1 MGPTR
6 PQERAFGVFR
16 WHSDSGFQVGE
27 HRLFGAKFEPLD
39 GAMRLH
45 VDVDP
50 LSHCNLDQDVKIA
63 VSGRTIVVCMHKVN
77 LLY

>member
-27 HRLFGAKFEPLD
+27 HGLFGAKFESLD
-39 GAMRLH
+39 GAMNLH
-45 VDVDP
+45 VDVD
-50 LSHCNLDQDVKIA
+50 SHRGLA
-63 VSGRTIVVCMHKVN
+63 VEVLHGSERLTIGVF
-77 LLY
+77 LLKLNGLY

>member
-27 HRLFGAKFEPLD
+27 HGLFGAKFESLD
-39 GAMRLH
+39 GAVDLH
-45 VDVDP
+45 VDSAG
-50 LSHCNLDQDVKIA
+50 LAILCRG
-63 VSGRTIVVCMHKVN
+63 SGRWRGFRNIQLKIRAKQSC
-77 LLY
+77 LS